1 MFTWEFEKKY
11 TWQPFQW
18 RIRVSVSPIG
28 AYGSERVKLNMIYI
42 YYLVASQ
49 LFKFKFTDFIYTL
62 TTDDL
67 WPSYVTFD
75 LINIWRYPCCTCD
88 PSLIA
93 IGLQMTQM
101 AGFQSSGDL
110 WPWYVTFD
118 VSISNHTQTEKSL
131 APTMKNPSPFKIL
144 WQLIPFKTWFYC
156 FTSHDCRQRPTQISH
171 MICLHYP
178 HITPKVPAKYI
189 TPTHTIRNTLTIW
202 PTLTQIMRF
211 SFIQLYGT
219 PPNPGKVRA
228 IHVNWCTYTVT
239 IMHWLNICVKWL
251 TIELHEWH
259 TVPITW

>member
-1 MFTWEFEKKY
+1 M
-11 TWQPFQW
+11 
-18 RIRVSVSPIG
+18 
-28 AYGSERVKLNMIYI
+28 
-42 YYLVASQ
+42 
-49 LFKFKFTDFIYTL
+49 
-62 TTDDL
+62 
-67 WPSYVTFD
+67 TFD
-75 LINIWRYPCCTCD
+75 LHMWHST
-88 PSLIA
+88 SLTYEGIRVA
-93 IGLQMTQM
+93 HVIQVWLQLDFNFSNEPN
-101 AGFQSSGDL
+101 GRFSKLSSGDL

-131 APTMKNPSPFKIL
+131 APTMKNPSPFKIW

-171 MICLHYP
+171 MIYLHYP

-211 SFIQLYGT
+211 SLIQLYGT

-239 IMHWLNICVKWL
+239 SL
-251 TIELHEWH
+251 TEYLCKMTHHRVTRVTHCANYLINN
-259 TVPITW
+259 